1 MKINKKE
8 LKVIIHK
15 YNSIC
20 NRLLRSDPDDY
31 IADLKKFIKH
41 LDSTEIIAEYINSF
55 GNTELDMANEFQ
67 DVLQSFGRSYFITG
81 EDESE
86 EVRNVY
92 STLKYLSEH
101 FKNVP
106 LGLYHAYKHQN
117 QNYSAALSEFNSRF
131 TMVLIQHIE
140 NYLTEVG
147 IRMGLDENVVWNISG
162 NQVNISNDNS
172 TINATQIN
180 NGINADELKSLLS
193 AMRESL
199 NSNLPDEDKAEA
211 AECIDAI
218 EAELLSQQPN
228 ETIVKDKFKLLK
240 RIDTSLKFVST
251 CCSLLTFADKVYPF
265 LGTIL
270 PAFQALLP

>member
-20 NRLLRSDPDDY
+20 NRLLRSDTDDY
-31 IADLKKFIKH
+31 IANLKKFIAH
-41 LDSTEIIAEYINSF
+41 IDSTEIISDYVKSC
-55 GNTELDMANEFQ
+55 GDSELNMESEFQ
-67 DVLQSFGRSYFITG
+67 QVFQSGGECVFSTG
-81 EDESE
+81 EEESE

-92 STLKYLSEH
+92 ATLKYLCE
-101 FKNVP
+101 NNDEIP
-106 LGLYHAYKHQN
+106 YGLYFAYRNGNEKYQDI
-117 QNYSAALSEFNSRF
+117 LKDFNSRF
-131 TMVLIQHIE
+131 TMVLITHIE

-180 NGINADELKSLLS
+180 NGINADELKSLLL